1 MGKVLNVSPGGVGVE
16 EKDGVLAKL
25 AYFHSIKI
33 VRTNDPL
40 KNLRGM
46 FYHRILKKDNLFTSV
61 PTLIL
66 TSFFSGFPPLPGS
79 FMLGH
84 SEMDYG

>member
-1 MGKVLNVSPGGVGVE
+1 MWE
-16 EKDGVLAKL
+16 EKDGALAKL

-33 VRTNDPL
+33 VRTNDPF

-66 TSFFSGFPPLPGS
+66 TSFFSGFPPPLPGG

-84 SEMDYG
+84 SEMGFKIKNWSA